1 MDPAIASPTTSVS
14 VQVAGL
20 PAKATVPGANGS
32 FVLYPVPVGNYD
44 LVVSAAGRVTA
55 VMTGVPVTATT
66 VTTVNAL
73 ATAVAPPS
81 AVLLP
86 VNGTVSPTSANVR
99 AMQTLTGGTTIE
111 ARWASVGN
119 TTGAFN
125 FTLPIAAPVR
135 TAYAANPTVINFTSD
150 TTALGLYTIKAR
162 SVKSTLKQ
170 NIDVKAAVAPL
181 AFTFPS

>member
-1 MDPAIASPTTSVS
+1 M
-14 VQVAGL
+14 QVAGL
-20 PAKATVPGANGS
+20 PAKATVPGANRS

-55 VMTGVPVTATT
+55 VMTGVPVTATS
-66 VTTVNAL
+66 VTTVNVL
-73 ATAVAPPS
+73 ATAIAPPS

-125 FTLPIAAPVR
+125 FTFPIAAPVR